1 MESNPLL
8 KQLPY
13 SRLCRKSSRQV
24 LINSREGNS
33 TASLGSLFQCSVT
46 LTVKKFFPH
55 VQMELPVFQF
65 VPIASCPVM
74 GRCWKEPGPI
84 HLTAAL
90 WIFMSTVKVP
100 SQPSLLQAEQAL
112 VSQPFLTQ
120 EMLQA
125 LHHLYSP
132 LLHSLQNFPVF
143 LELEILE
150 LVIVVQM

>member
-1 MESNPLL
+1 
-8 KQLPY
+8 
-13 SRLCRKSSRQV
+13 
-24 LINSREGNS
+24 
-33 TASLGSLFQCSVT
+33 
-46 LTVKKFFPH
+46 
-55 VQMELPVFQF
+55 
-65 VPIASCPVM
+65 
-74 GRCWKEPGPI
+74 
-84 HLTAAL
+84 
-90 WIFMSTVKVP
+90 MSTVKVP

-143 LELEILE
+143 LELGILE